1 MQFINHKN
9 VEVLWH
15 ASENNG
21 ITKHKHAVAYRPKH
35 ENSLPLSL
43 SLSRNVFSMHME
55 IQFNKIAKLL
65 SDECYNAMDEPTAE
79 NESFGWLHII

>member
-1 MQFINHKN
+1 MVLQNINMRLHTARNMKTR
-9 VEVLWH
+9 
-15 ASENNG
+15 S
-21 ITKHKHAVAYRPKH
+21 
-35 ENSLPLSL
+35 LSL

-65 SDECYNAMDEPTAE
+65 SDERYNAMDEPTAE

>member
-1 MQFINHKN
+1 MRRKTMVLQNINMRLHTARNMKTR
-9 VEVLWH
+9 
-15 ASENNG
+15 S
-21 ITKHKHAVAYRPKH
+21 
-35 ENSLPLSL
+35 LSL

-65 SDECYNAMDEPTAE
+65 SDERYNAMDEPTAE

>member
-1 MQFINHKN
+1 MRRKTMVLQNINMRLHTARNMKTR
-9 VEVLWH
+9 
-15 ASENNG
+15 S
-21 ITKHKHAVAYRPKH
+21 
-35 ENSLPLSL
+35 LSL